1 MPKHV
6 QTAIQLPSF
15 HTASRVVLKIL
26 QERLQHYMNFQMCK
40 LGFEKAEESEI
51 KVPTFIG
58 S

>member
-1 MPKHV
+1 M
-6 QTAIQLPSF
+6 
-15 HTASRVVLKIL
+15 LKIL